1 MKAWR
6 FKLKRSPIEI
16 SEKLE
21 SELKSIGGF
30 VFNMNHENNKSLTFK
45 MRKRILYAWYMAF
58 QNWTVVK
65 GELLNNDIE
74 NETNVKITFNQH
86 FFIRLIIYTHI
97 ILVFGFLIAII
108 SGINVNASMY
118 ILVGSLLILGI
129 VLWLAI
135 QRKFEKDI
143 QKYKSLITEIFE
155 IQ

>member
-6 FKLKRSPIEI
+6 FKLKRSPLEI

-30 VFNMNHENNKSLTFK
+30 VINMNHENKKSVTFK
-45 MRKRILYAWYMAF
+45 IRKRILYIWYMAF

-65 GELLNNDIE
+65 GELFNNGAE
-74 NETNVKITFNQH
+74 NETNVKITFDQH
-86 FFIRLIIYTHI
+86 FFIRLIIFTHI

-108 SGINVNASMY
+108 LGIKVNAYMY
-118 ILVGSLLILGI
+118 IIVGILLALGV
-129 VLWLAI
+129 VLWFAI

-143 QKYKSLITEIFE
+143 QKYKSLITKIFE
-155 IQ
+155 I

>member
-21 SELKSIGGF
+21 SKLKSIGGF
-30 VFNMNHENNKSLTFK
+30 VFNMNHENNKSVTFK
-45 MRKRILYAWYMAF
+45 MRKRFLYVWYMAF

-65 GELLNNDIE
+65 GELLINDTE

-86 FFIRLIIYTHI
+86 FFIRLIIFTHI
-97 ILVFGFLIAII
+97 LIVFGFLIAII
-108 SGINVNASMY
+108 SGINVNTSMY
-118 ILVGSLLILGI
+118 ILAATLLILGI
-129 VLWLAI
+129 VLWLSI

-143 QKYKSLITEIFE
+143 QKYKSLLTEIFE